1 MFSYVVKR
9 LLQMIPTL
17 IGVSILTFLMIHAVP
32 GDPARMIAG
41 PEASAE
47 EVAVVRESLGLDQ
60 PLYVQY
66 GKYVS
71 NLLQGDLGTS
81 LRSERPVLDEILGR
95 FPSTITL
102 TVMAIVV
109 MVVIG
114 LFAGIFSATRPNSL
128 IDNATM
134 MISLFGISLPVFWLG
149 LMLILLF
156 AYYLNLLPSGG
167 NDGFRNFILPAI
179 ALGLSS
185 SAILARLTRS
195 SMLEVINQDFVRT
208 ARAKGVREKFVVY
221 KHTLKNAM
229 IPIITIIGLEFGT
242 LLGGAVL
249 TETVFSI
256 NGLGRFIIQSIQ
268 FRDYPSIQ
276 GSILFVAAIFVIV
289 NLIVDLCYGLVDPRV
304 KYD

>member
-167 NDGFRNFILPAI
+167 NDGFRHFILPAI

-208 ARAKGVREKFVVY
+208 ARAKGVREKLVIY